1 MDVTTTPP
9 GADRRAVGGDGLW
22 SVGLDVGGTKVQA
35 VLLDEHGGVHDRLRV
50 PTRRG
55 LVGVAGS
62 AVEAVEGVLRASGV
76 AAADV
81 RGVGV
86 GLPGVVDPRRGT
98 VENAVNLGITA
109 REPFAAVLSGMLG
122 GVPVQLENDLN
133 AAVLGAAHVLDV
145 VEGQAVDDLAFLA
158 LGTGLAAGLL
168 LHGDLRRGARRA
180 AGEIGHLIYMPGGL
194 PCPCGQH
201 GCLEQYAAG
210 SALDAAWPSTGGRPA
225 PVELF
230 EAAAAGDERAVAVR
244 DRFVRA
250 VVAAIR
256 VLVLSCDPERIVVGG
271 GVSELGRPLLDA
283 IVAELDRQ
291 AAGSPFL
298 ATTAMPDRIRLVPP
312 GMPVGAVGAAL
323 VFRDPV
329 QGRPEEVGV

>member
-1 MDVTTTPP
+1 MDAMTTPP
-9 GADRRAVGGDGLW
+9 PPGGAAGAW

-62 AVEAVEGVLRASGV
+62 AAEAVDGVLRAAGV
-76 AAADV
+76 ASAAV

-98 VENAVNLGITA
+98 VENAVNLGITR
-109 REPFAAVLSGMLG
+109 REPFATVLQTMLG
-122 GVPVQLENDLN
+122 GLPVLLENDLN

-145 VEGQAVDDLAFLA
+145 VEGQQVDDLAFLA

-180 AGEIGHLIYMPGGL
+180 AGEIGHLIYVPGGL
-194 PCPCGQH
+194 PCPCGQR
-201 GCLEQYAAG
+201 GCLEQYASG
-210 SALDAAWPSTGGRPA
+210 SALDAAWPSTSARPA

-230 EAAAAGDERAVAVR
+230 EAAAGGDERALAVR
-244 DRFVRA
+244 ETFVRA

-256 VLVLSCDPERIVVGG
+256 VLVLTCDPERIVVGG
-271 GVSELGRPLLDA
+271 GVSELGEPLLEA

-291 AAGSPFL
+291 ARTSPFL
-298 ATTAMPDRIRLVPP
+298 ATTAMTDRIRLVPP
-312 GMPVGAVGAAL
+312 GLPVGAVGAAL
-323 VFRDPV
+323 VFRAPAE
-329 QGRPEEVGV
+329 GRTEEVGV